1 MKILNLYSGI
11 GGNRH
16 LWGDEHEI
24 TAVEIDKNISTI
36 YKEKFPNDKI
46 VNTDAHSYLLY
57 HYEEYDFIW
66 SSPPCP
72 SHSRIMYS
80 QKEKKF
86 ADMSLYEEII
96 LLESWFKG
104 KYVIENVIPYYD
116 YLIKPTIVIG
126 RHPYWTNFDVS
137 PLEIKNIDIARSSA
151 DELSEYLGIP
161 KPKYKARLLLRN
173 SVEPRIGLHLLKES
187 QIKKQGELFKTNKYE
202 NK

>member
-104 KYVIENVIPYYD
+104 KYVVENVIPYYE
-116 YLIKPTIVIG
+116 YLIEPTVIIG

-161 KPKYKARLLLRN
+161 KPKYKARRDM
-173 SVEPRIGLHLLKES
+173 
-187 QIKKQGELFKTNKYE
+187 
-202 NK
+202 

>member
-104 KYVIENVIPYYD
+104 KYVVENVIPYYE
-116 YLIKPTIVIG
+116 YLIEPTVIIG

>member
-24 TAVEIDKNISTI
+24 TAVEIDKNISSI
-36 YKEKFPNDKI
+36 YQEKFPHDKI

-72 SHSRIMYS
+72 SHSRICYS

-96 LLESWFKG
+96 LLQSWFKG
-104 KYVIENVIPYYD
+104 KYVVENVIPYYE
-116 YLIKPTIVIG
+116 YLIEPTTIIG
-126 RHPYWTNFDVS
+126 RHPYWTNFEVS
-137 PLEIKNIDIARSSA
+137 HLEVKNIDIARSNA

-161 KPKYKARLLLRN
+161 KPKYKSRLLLRN
-173 SVEPRIGLHLLKES
+173 SVEPKIGLHLLKES
-187 QIKKQGELFKTNKYE
+187 QKEKQLNIFKE
-202 NK
+202 NKR

>member
-1 MKILNLYSGI
+1 MKILNLYAGI
-11 GGNRH
+11 GGNRT

-104 KYVIENVIPYYD
+104 KYVVENVIPYYE
-116 YLIKPTIVIG
+116 YLIEPTVIIG

>member
-24 TAVEIDKNISTI
+24 TAVEIDKNISSI
-36 YKEKFPNDKI
+36 YQEKFPHDKI

-72 SHSRIMYS
+72 SHSRICYS

-96 LLESWFKG
+96 LLQSWFKG
-104 KYVIENVIPYYD
+104 KYVVENVIPYYE
-116 YLIKPTIVIG
+116 YLIKPTTIIG
-126 RHPYWTNFDVS
+126 RHPYWTNFEVS
-137 PLEIKNIDIARSSA
+137 HLEVKNIDIARSNA

-161 KPKYKARLLLRN
+161 KPKYKSRLLLRN
-173 SVEPRIGLHLLKES
+173 SVEPKIGLHLLKES
-187 QIKKQGELFKTNKYE
+187 QKEKQLNIFKEKK
-202 NK
+202 

>member
-24 TAVEIDKNISTI
+24 TAVEIDKNISSI
-36 YKEKFPNDKI
+36 YQEKFPHDKI

-72 SHSRIMYS
+72 SHSRICYS

-96 LLESWFKG
+96 LLQSWFKG
-104 KYVIENVIPYYD
+104 KYVVENVIPYYE
-116 YLIKPTIVIG
+116 YLIKPTTIIG
-126 RHPYWTNFDVS
+126 RHPYWTNFEVS
-137 PLEIKNIDIARSSA
+137 HLEVKNIDIARSDA
-151 DELSEYLGIP
+151 DELSKYLGIP
-161 KPKYKARLLLRN
+161 KPKYKSRLLLRN
-173 SVEPRIGLHLLKES
+173 SVEPKIGLHLLKES
-187 QIKKQGELFKTNKYE
+187 QKEKQLNIFQE
-202 NK
+202 NKR

>member
-16 LWGDEHEI
+16 LWGNEHEI
-24 TAVEIDKNISTI
+24 TAVEIDKNISNI
-36 YKEKFPNDKI
+36 YKEKFPHDKI

-72 SHSRIMYS
+72 SHSRICYS

-104 KYVIENVIPYYD
+104 KYVVENVIPYYE
-116 YLIKPTIVIG
+116 YLIKPTTIIG
-126 RHPYWTNFDVS
+126 RHPYWTNFEVS
-137 PLEIKNIDIARSSA
+137 HLEVKNIDIARSNA

-161 KPKYKARLLLRN
+161 KPKYKSRLLLRN
-173 SVEPRIGLHLLKES
+173 SVEPKIGLHLFNES
-187 QIKKQGELFKTNKYE
+187 QKEKQFNIFKEKK
-202 NK
+202 

>member
-24 TAVEIDKNISTI
+24 TAVEIDKNISSI
-36 YKEKFPNDKI
+36 YQEKFPHDKI

-72 SHSRIMYS
+72 SHSRICYS

-96 LLESWFKG
+96 LLQSWFKG
-104 KYVIENVIPYYD
+104 KYVVD
-116 YLIKPTIVIG
+116 QDTAG
-126 RHPYWTNFDVS
+126 TMTS
-137 PLEIKNIDIARSSA
+137 P
-151 DELSEYLGIP
+151 
-161 KPKYKARLLLRN
+161 
-173 SVEPRIGLHLLKES
+173 
-187 QIKKQGELFKTNKYE
+187 
-202 NK
+202 

>member
-24 TAVEIDKNISTI
+24 TAVEIDKNISSI
-36 YKEKFPNDKI
+36 YQEKFPHDKI

-72 SHSRIMYS
+72 SHSRICYS

-96 LLESWFKG
+96 LLQSWFKG
-104 KYVIENVIPYYD
+104 KYVVENVIPYYE
-116 YLIKPTIVIG
+116 YLIKPTTIIG
-126 RHPYWTNFDVS
+126 RHPYWTNFEVS
-137 PLEIKNIDIARSSA
+137 HLEVKNIDIARSDA
-151 DELSEYLGIP
+151 DELSKYLGIP
-161 KPKYKARLLLRN
+161 KPKYKSRLLLRN
-173 SVEPRIGLHLLKES
+173 SVEPKIGLHLLKES
-187 QIKKQGELFKTNKYE
+187 QKEKQLNIF
-202 NK
+202 

>member
-16 LWGDEHEI
+16 LWGDAHEI
-24 TAVEIDKNISTI
+24 TAVEIDKNISSI
-36 YKEKFPNDKI
+36 YQEKFPHDKI

-72 SHSRIMYS
+72 SHSRICYS

-96 LLESWFKG
+96 LLQSWFKG
-104 KYVIENVIPYYD
+104 KYVVENVIPYYE
-116 YLIKPTIVIG
+116 YLIKPTTIIG
-126 RHPYWTNFDVS
+126 RHPYWTNFEVS
-137 PLEIKNIDIARSSA
+137 HLEVKNIDIARSNA

-161 KPKYKARLLLRN
+161 KPKYKSRLLLRN
-173 SVEPRIGLHLLKES
+173 SVEPKIGLHLLKES
-187 QIKKQGELFKTNKYE
+187 QKEKQLNIFKEKK
-202 NK
+202 

>member
-24 TAVEIDKNISTI
+24 TAVEIDKNISSI
-36 YKEKFPNDKI
+36 YQEKFPHDKI

-72 SHSRIMYS
+72 SHSRICYS

-96 LLESWFKG
+96 LLQSWFKG
-104 KYVIENVIPYYD
+104 KYVVENVIPYYE
-116 YLIKPTIVIG
+116 YLIKPTTIIG
-126 RHPYWTNFDVS
+126 RHPYWTNFEVS
-137 PLEIKNIDIARSSA
+137 HLEVKNIDIARSNA

-161 KPKYKARLLLRN
+161 KPKYKSRLLLRN
-173 SVEPRIGLHLLKES
+173 SVEPKIGLHLLKES
-187 QIKKQGELFKTNKYE
+187 QKEKQLNIFQE
-202 NK
+202 NKR